1 MIGNIQKLFDKHLGS
16 SMLPIRTKSRS
27 CDEKLE
33 RKGDIQLYDKLD
45 VPFFVFENH
54 VGPDQAAENR
64 RHRIERAVVVAM
76 MLARPA
82 RVEGVRPEVVHVG
95 GMEFTMHAARST
107 RLWRPGLTRPIERP
121 PGGIHHGRSTPT
133 RTQGVAIRGRFD
145 HWE

>member
-76 MLARPA
+76 
-82 RVEGVRPEVVHVG
+82 
-95 GMEFTMHAARST
+95 EFAMHAARST

-133 RTQGVAIRGRFD
+133 PTQGVAIRGRFD